1 LKGGQNMGD
10 FISWNSQPLE
20 DWANKYAKGKFID
33 LGGRNTYYIEKG
45 EGEAIILLHGF
56 FYDSYLWDSNIEV
69 LAEHF
74 KVYAL
79 DLWGFGYSTR
89 EPLDYGYQLYSDQV
103 LMFMDALNIKQAS
116 LAGQS
121 MGGGTAIYFCLKH
134 RQRVNK
140 LILVDAAGVPHG
152 LPLTGKFFN
161 LPGVG
166 EFFLGLNNNLI
177 RRKNLADVFIHNKNL
192 ITDNYFENVT
202 RFHKIKDTTEC
213 MLTIL
218 RKQFFHTLSNQLR
231 QLSQL
236 DVPILIIWGKEDKAI
251 PWQKGEEMH
260 KILKGSRFEILESAG
275 HVPNY
280 ECAEEFNKLALDFL
294 QEMNSR

>member
-1 LKGGQNMGD
+1 
-10 FISWNSQPLE
+10 
-20 DWANKYAKGKFID
+20 
-33 LGGRNTYYIEKG
+33 
-45 EGEAIILLHGF
+45 
-56 FYDSYLWDSNIEV
+56 
-69 LAEHF
+69 
-74 KVYAL
+74 
-79 DLWGFGYSTR
+79 
-89 EPLDYGYQLYSDQV
+89 
-103 LMFMDALNIKQAS
+103 MFMDALDIQQAS

-121 MGGGTAIYFCLKH
+121 MGGGTAIKFCVQH
-134 RQRVNK
+134 RQRINK
-140 LILVDAAGVPHG
+140 LILVDAAGIPHG

-202 RFHKIKDTTEC
+202 RFHKIKGTTER

-218 RKQFFHTLSNQLR
+218 RKKFFHTLSDQLQ

-236 DVPILIIWGKEDKAI
+236 DVPILIVWGRKDKGI
-251 PWQKGEEMH
+251 PLKKGEEMH
-260 KILKGSRFEILESAG
+260 KKLKGSRFEILDNAG

-280 ECAEEFNKLALDFL
+280 ECAEEFNKLSLDFL
-294 QEMNSR
+294 R